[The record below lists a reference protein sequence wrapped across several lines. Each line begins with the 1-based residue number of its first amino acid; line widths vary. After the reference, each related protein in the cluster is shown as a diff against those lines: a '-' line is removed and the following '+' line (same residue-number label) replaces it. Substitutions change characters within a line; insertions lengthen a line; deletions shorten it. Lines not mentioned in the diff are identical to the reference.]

1 MTRISV
7 VIADDHPLFLAGV
20 RKALEGVPTLEVV
33 AEASDG
39 ATALA
44 EIETRRPDLAVLDI
58 RMPRLSGLQ
67 VLREMHQR
75 NLLTDVIFLTMYD
88 DEETFNEAM
97 DLGVMGYVSKE
108 SAVNDVVAA
117 IDTVVGGRHFISP
130 SLMDLMV
137 ARRAQATPALRNLP
151 LTVLSPTER
160 KILKLIAESRTSRE
174 IADNLCISQR
184 TVENHR
190 AHISAKLSIHGSY
203 SLLKFALENRS
214 RLIPNK
220 TTREG

>member
-1 MTRISV
+1 MAMESRVSV

-20 RKALEGVPTLEVV
+20 RQAIEGVPDLEVV

-39 ATALA
+39 EGALQA
-44 EIETRRPDLAVLDI
+44 IMARQPDLAVLDI

-67 VLREMHQR
+67 VLREMHAL
-75 NLLTDVIFLTMYD
+75 NLSTDVIFLTMYD

-117 IDTVVGGRHFISP
+117 IDTVVKGRHFISP

-137 ARRAQATPALRNLP
+137 ARRAQPAPPIRHLP
-151 LTVLSPTER
+151 LNALSPTER
-160 KILKLIAESRTSRE
+160 RILKLIAESKTSRE
-174 IADNLCISQR
+174 IAEACFVSLR

-190 AHISAKLSIHGSY
+190 AHISAKLDIHGSY
-203 SLLKFALENRS
+203 SLLKFALENKS
-214 RLIPNK
+214 RL
-220 TTREG
+220 

>member
-1 MTRISV
+1 M

-20 RKALEGVPTLEVV
+20 RQAIECVPILEVV
-33 AEASDG
+33 AETPDG
-39 ATALA
+39 AVALR
-44 EIETRRPDLAVLDI
+44 EIEALRPDLAVLDI
-58 RMPRLSGLQ
+58 RMPKLSGLQ
-67 VLREMHQR
+67 VLREMHAR
-75 NLLTDVIFLTMYD
+75 NLSTDVIFLTMYD

-117 IDTVVGGRHFISP
+117 IDAVVAGRHFISP

-137 ARRAQATPALRNLP
+137 ARRAQPAPALRSLP
-151 LTVLSPTER
+151 LNALSPAER
-160 KILKLIAESRTSRE
+160 KILKLIAESRTSKE
-174 IADNLCISQR
+174 IAETLFISQR

-190 AHISAKLSIHGSY
+190 AHISSKLDIRGSY

-214 RLIPNK
+214 RL
-220 TTREG
+220 